1 MNDDIN
7 KKSFS
12 RMIETFVRTHKGCG
26 YMEAILELCERNEI
40 DPRDTKKLISKEIIE
55 RIENEARNLN
65 MLEGGHSS
73 YTLPI

>member
-1 MNDDIN
+1 
-7 KKSFS
+7 
-12 RMIETFVRTHKGCG
+12 
-26 YMEAILELCERNEI
+26 MEAILELCERNEI

-55 RIENEARNLN
+55 RIEYEARSLN